1 MYEYFIRLSK
11 FLAYLL
17 RHVPDKF
24 NLKLD
29 SNGFA
34 NLEDVIKILKNRFN
48 DNNIS
53 IELLK
58 KVIENSDKK
67 RFCIINN
74 KIKALYGHSL
84 KQKIVMPEA
93 EILPNRLYHGT
104 TSKAFNKI
112 KKEGL
117 KRKKRQYVHLSDNP
131 EIAFKTGLRRTI
143 RPIILV
149 IDAFGAKNEGI
160 KFYKSGDMYLA
171 DYIPP
176 KFMSIYKKGN
186 LNT

>member
-1 MYEYFIRLSK
+1 MNTNCNVK
-11 FLAYLL
+11 
-17 RHVPDKF
+17 
-24 NLKLD
+24 
-29 SNGFA
+29 
-34 NLEDVIKILKNRFN
+34 
-48 DNNIS
+48 
-53 IELLK
+53 
-58 KVIENSDKK
+58 
-67 RFCIINN
+67 
-74 KIKALYGHSL
+74 
-84 KQKIVMPEA
+84 
-93 EILPNRLYHGT
+93 
-104 TSKAFNKI
+104 
-112 KKEGL
+112 GL